1 MLLGIFAKT
10 FATLAPAETC
20 RRIKAA
26 GYSCTQFNMS
36 CLGMPPLPFEI
47 SVDLVK
53 HVSAEFRAGGV
64 PIVAISG
71 TYNMIHPNPV
81 VRANGR
87 RGFRTVAGAAHA
99 MGTGL
104 VTLCTGT
111 LDLNDQWKFH
121 PGNREPEAWRNL
133 LEEMEEVITLA
144 EEFDV
149 LLGVEPEPANVV
161 ASAYEA
167 HRLLDELQTDRIRIV
182 LDTANLASPRDDRNF
197 AAVVQ
202 QAIDLLIDHTA
213 ICHAKD
219 LRPDGQPTFPGN
231 GIIDFRFV
239 LGALKRAGFDGP
251 VIAHGLHASEAAETA
266 RFLAQILV
274 EDAKS

>member
-1 MLLGIFAKT
+1 MQLGIFAKT
-10 FATLAPAETC
+10 FGTLAPAETC

-36 CLGMPPLPFEI
+36 CLGMPSLPPEI
-47 SVDLVK
+47 SPDLVK
-53 HVSAEFRAGGV
+53 QVAAAFRAGGV
-64 PIVAISG
+64 AIVAISG
-71 TYNMIHPNPV
+71 TYNMIHPDPE

-87 RGFRTVAGAAHA
+87 RGFRTIAGVAHE
-99 MGTGL
+99 MGTRL

-111 LDLNDQWKFH
+111 LDANDQWKYH
-121 PGNREPEAWRNL
+121 PGNREPEAWRAL

-144 EEFDV
+144 EEFDI

-161 ASAYEA
+161 ASAHEA
-167 HRLLDELQTDRIRIV
+167 RRLVDELQTDRIKIV
-182 LDTANLASPRDDRNF
+182 LDPANLASRRDHPDF

-202 QAIDLLIDHTA
+202 QAIDLLIKHTA

-219 LRPDGQPTFPGN
+219 LQPDGQPTFPGN
-231 GIIDFRFV
+231 GIIDFRFF

-251 VIAHGLHASEAAETA
+251 VIAHGLHASEAAEVA
-266 RFLAQILV
+266 RFLAQILA
-274 EDAKS
+274 EA